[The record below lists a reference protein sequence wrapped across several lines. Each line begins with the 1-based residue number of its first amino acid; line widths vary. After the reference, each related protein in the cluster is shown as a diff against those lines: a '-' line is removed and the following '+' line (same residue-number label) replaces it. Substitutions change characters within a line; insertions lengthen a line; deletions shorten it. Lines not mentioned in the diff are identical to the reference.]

1 MAEFDVVAF
10 VAKMD
15 GMGVKLTAVPLAD
28 GKVRVSRWRMMQ
40 SVEHA
45 KQAEDL
51 WIAQIGSNQARIDVL
66 AKHLTAQVPPAPR
79 GVPTQVPPAKGASQA
94 PPVNGASQA
103 PPVNGATQAP
113 PMKGAT
119 QAPPMKGVSQAPPA
133 KGVSQAPPAKG
144 VSQALPD
151 PKTIPQTPSTIRGAP
166 QILPT
171 TRATAPEGPPA
182 PKVAPRAVSDL
193 GAELLRRPNEKP
205 PERPAAKAQEVR
217 KA

>member
-1 MAEFDVVAF
+1 MAEFDVAAF

-51 WIAQIGSNQARIDVL
+51 WMSQIGTNQARIDVL

-79 GVPTQVPPAKGASQA
+79 GVPSQVAPAKGASQA
-94 PPVNGASQA
+94 PAPNGAAQA
-103 PPVNGATQAP
+103 PPVNGAA
-113 PMKGAT
+113 
-119 QAPPMKGVSQAPPA
+119 
-133 KGVSQAPPAKG
+133 QAPPAKG

-151 PKTIPQTPSTIRGAP
+151 PKTIPQTPSTIKGAP

-171 TRATAPEGPPA
+171 TKAAAPEASPA
-182 PKVAPRAVSDL
+182 SKVGPRAVSDL

-205 PERPAAKAQEVR
+205 PERPSAKAQEVR

>member
-1 MAEFDVVAF
+1 MAEFDVTAF

-40 SVEHA
+40 SVENA

-51 WIAQIGSNQARIDVL
+51 WTSQIGNNQARIDVL

-79 GVPTQVPPAKGASQA
+79 GVLTQVPPAKG
-94 PPVNGASQA
+94 
-103 PPVNGATQAP
+103 
-113 PMKGAT
+113 
-119 QAPPMKGVSQAPPA
+119 VSQSP
-133 KGVSQAPPAKG
+133 
-144 VSQALPD
+144 PD
-151 PKTIPQTPSTIRGAP
+151 PKAIPQTPSTIKGAP

-171 TRATAPEGPPA
+171 TKAAAPEAPPA

-193 GAELLRRPNEKP
+193 SADLLRRPIEKP
-205 PERPAAKAQEVR
+205 PERLSAKAQEVR